1 MTTRFLCAVLGVLVL
16 LVGSSL
22 GVTGCGGGHGGPANV
37 LEWKGA
43 IAQGDPTL
51 PDGSHFDEY
60 SFDGRAGDYVVVTM
74 DSDEVDPYVI
84 VAVNHFPCWEW
95 EVVGFD
101 DDSGPG
107 LDAYLPLVLP
117 GMRKYYVAANT
128 AFENDFGAY
137 RLRVYFPYR
146 GVGLAVPAPQVNGG
160 ASAQKPTGAKY
171 LQPHAS
177 GPIRP

>member
-43 IAQGDPTL
+43 IAPGDPTL

-60 SFDGRAGDYVVVTM
+60 SFDGQAGDYIVVTM
-74 DSDEVDPYVI
+74 DSDEVDSFVLVGRTP
-84 VAVNHFPCWEW
+84 FPEYASDELCR
-95 EVVGFD
+95 D

-107 LDAYLPLVLP
+107 LDAYCACQLPET
-117 GMRKYYVAANT
+117 RKYYVAANT
-128 AFENDFGAY
+128 AFGADFGAY

-171 LQPHAS
+171 LQPHAT